1 MKLCANINFFFRY
14 YEHFVENVVDSNNCG
29 AIYEAVSRL
38 KLYHFVP
45 IDPTLSN
52 RLYIASELAQ
62 EAIKSFCSSH
72 HWPLQST
79 RSTSNSDLKAPALS
93 LLVPDVLVELDESAQ
108 LQNIHK
114 IFSEE
119 PLIVENIDRKKRI
132 IKKK

>member
-1 MKLCANINFFFRY
+1 M
-14 YEHFVENVVDSNNCG
+14 
-29 AIYEAVSRL
+29 
-38 KLYHFVP
+38 YHFVP
-45 IDPTLSN
+45 IDPILSH

-62 EAIKSFCSSH
+62 EAIKLYCSSH

-93 LLVPDVLVELDESAQ
+93 LLVPDVLVELDEAVQ

-119 PLIVENIDRKKRI
+119 PTVVESNDRKKRI
-132 IKKK
+132 VKKK